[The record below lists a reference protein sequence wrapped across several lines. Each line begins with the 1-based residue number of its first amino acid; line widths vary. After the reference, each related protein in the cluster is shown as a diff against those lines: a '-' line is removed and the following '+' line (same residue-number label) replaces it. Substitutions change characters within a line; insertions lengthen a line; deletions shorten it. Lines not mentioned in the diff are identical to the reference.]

1 MGANRTDGQ
10 DALYRQCHTA
20 YDTPMRKRK
29 KIKGNGGKWATEFHR
44 KPSKRMGKSAWYDMR
59 ARELRVMPSPA
70 EAALWDF
77 LKTQRTGHLFHWNYA
92 YPPYIIDFVCFN
104 SALIVEIDGEFHS
117 GQTLADEERDR
128 FFSRK
133 GAKTMRFMAKDVAA
147 DPQATARIIAKACA
161 ERHGI
166 PSAL

>member
-1 MGANRTDGQ
+1 MIH
-10 DALYRQCHTA
+10 Y
-20 YDTPMRKRK
+20 MSKRK
-29 KIKGNGGKWATEFHR
+29 KKKNGQQRYERDAYRKRDTRSKAT
-44 KPSKRMGKSAWYDMR
+44 KRRDWFEAK
-59 ARELRVMPSPA
+59 ARDLRVMPSPA
-70 EAALWDF
+70 EAALWEF

-92 YPPYIIDFVCFN
+92 YPPYILDFVCFN

-128 FFSRK
+128 FFARK
-133 GAKTMRFMAKDVAA
+133 GAKTMRFMAKDVVA
-147 DPQATARIIAKACA
+147 DPQSIVKLIVATCV